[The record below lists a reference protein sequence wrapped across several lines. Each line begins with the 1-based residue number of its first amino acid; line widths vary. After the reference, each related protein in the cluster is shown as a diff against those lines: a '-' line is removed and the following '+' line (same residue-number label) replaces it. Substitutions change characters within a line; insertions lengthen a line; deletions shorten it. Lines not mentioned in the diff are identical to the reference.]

1 MSSKDVDG
9 QFQFLI
15 ACIKHSTA
23 GKVDFGEVAK
33 QCDIVSKGAAAK
45 RYERLM
51 KAHGITSSPAGGSGG
66 SPRTPV
72 KKEKGVTPKSSATKG
87 SAAKKRKLE
96 EVDDNV
102 GDIDEPVIKGEV
114 KSEVKPEVKS
124 EDAMTVK
131 TEYRNGGIAAVAPAF
146 ASLADPGTPQRFSQ
160 DDDDDVLVV
169 SSTEK
174 PGSRVPVYG
183 GDHHHHHHSVP
194 SAQAVPATHTFD
206 YPTNVTFH
214 HQMTPMRTT
223 PAEMMPAM
231 SRPPSGTPLPYGFPG
246 SSPFMHNHNT
256 SAFFWQTPIGMA
268 PSPSGNAKEG
278 HWDKGL

>member
-51 KAHGITSSPAGGSGG
+51 KAHGITSSPSGGSGG

-72 KKEKGVTPKSSATKG
+72 KKEKGATPKSSATKG
-87 SAAKKRKLE
+87 TAAKKRKLE

-102 GDIDEPVIKGEV
+102 GDIDEPVIK
-114 KSEVKPEVKS
+114 
-124 EDAMTVK
+124 VK
-131 TEYRNGGIAAVAPAF
+131 TECRNGGIAAVAPAF
-146 ASLADPGTPQRFSQ
+146 ASPADPGTPQRFSQ

-169 SSTEK
+169 SSSEK

-183 GDHHHHHHSVP
+183 GDHHHHHHSVT

-246 SSPFMHNHNT
+246 SSPFMHNHDT

-268 PSPSGNAKEG
+268 PSPSGNDKDR
-278 HWDKGL
+278 HWGKGL